1 MDEDGDAL
9 GPPSAS
15 ASKAPGG
22 TQEGFLEMAANT
34 GRGSVALG
42 GLDSEDGIEHACF
55 SGGPHRFGL
64 PSYAAAAWAAN
75 GPASGIAP
83 VKLFRDRSLGTDALQ
98 AAMDEDGDALGPPSA
113 SASKGRGAGS
123 CCDGDAP
130 PHDGN
135 RQLRGTMSIP
145 SKLEGN
151 R

>member
-1 MDEDGDAL
+1 MPFYFFVPIASRIFSSLRFFRPRRLVSGERRPAMEDDGDAL
-9 GPPSAS
+9 GAPSAL
-15 ASKAPGG
+15 AAKGQGDTQTRRDGDGALVAPAG
-22 TQEGFLEMAANT
+22 QA
-34 GRGSVALG
+34 ALG
-42 GLDSEDGIEHACF
+42 T
-55 SGGPHRFGL
+55 
-64 PSYAAAAWAAN
+64 N
-75 GPASGIAP
+75 
-83 VKLFRDRSLGTDALQ
+83 ALQ